1 MLHQLPLPFKLQASF
16 TFENFIPSDNQLV
29 VDALSDPS
37 EPFIFLWGSQGSGKT
52 HLLQACCLSQAQL
65 GKTASY
71 LPLKELLDLSPAILE
86 GMAGVDLVCIDD
98 IELAFGSADWEEAL
112 FNLFNQ
118 IRQAQGRLIVASNA
132 SPQHTHIGLNDLKSR
147 LSSGL
152 PLDLKPLSDSS
163 TISALQ
169 VRAQQLG
176 LELNHDVANYL
187 ITHFPRDLPNLWRII
202 DELDHASL
210 SAQRKLTIPF
220 LKSAL
225 SNNG

>member
-132 SPQHTHIGLNDLKSR
+132 SPQHAQIGLNDLKSR